1 VVSPAAGCQSLAT
14 RDRCRTAVAATIFLW
29 AVFTAIHALDLD
41 SPLGSIVFFVLGLAG
56 IGTLVVL
63 GFGREDCYL
72 RLALLSWSGF
82 IALTAFLPLLV
93 PILLSGEWVGWG
105 WLRVLVY
112 APLSGIA
119 QELFFRATLLPVFLM
134 VFNGRPLFGVF
145 LHSIV
150 FALWHTPLAAMTAPL
165 GGAMAVKI
173 VTFAGGM
180 ACGWQ
185 VQRDKTLVWAMPE
198 HCLFLMAMELF
209 EW

>member
-1 VVSPAAGCQSLAT
+1 MSPAAGYQALAT
-14 RDRCRTAVAATIFLW
+14 RSRFRTAVAATIFLW

-41 SPLGSIVFFVLGLAG
+41 GPLGAILFFVPGLAG
-56 IGTLVVL
+56 IGTLVLL
-63 GFGREDCYL
+63 GSGREDCYL
-72 RLALLSWSGF
+72 RLAPLSRSGF
-82 IALTAFLPLLV
+82 IALAAFLPLLV

-112 APLSGIA
+112 APASGIA

-134 VFNGRPLFGVF
+134 IFNGRPLFAVF
-145 LHSIV
+145 LHSVV
-150 FALWHTPLAAMTAPL
+150 FALWHIPLAAMTAPM
-165 GGAMAVKI
+165 GGAIAVTI

-180 ACGWQ
+180 AWGWQ
-185 VQRDKTLVWAMPE
+185 VQRDRTLVWAVSE